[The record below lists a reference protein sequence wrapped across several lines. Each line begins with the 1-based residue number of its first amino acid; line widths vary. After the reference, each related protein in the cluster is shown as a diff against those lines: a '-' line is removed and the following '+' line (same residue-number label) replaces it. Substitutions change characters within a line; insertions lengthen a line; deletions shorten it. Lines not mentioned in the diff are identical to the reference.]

1 MSVSF
6 TLLKV
11 SYFVWVFFFALTLYI
26 TCFLAF
32 YRSIV
37 DPQASNQHT
46 RFGCFFSFC
55 SFRFL
60 IFVFLM
66 VFYIMVLC
74 LVTLI
79 RNFHVIFSCL
89 EHSIFIIPFTSTDMG
104 VFGRLAPHA
113 SVQSGGNGNKNFQKR
128 NKHTRCFA
136 ISVSL
141 GSIRCVSAQENLSR
155 HKESSTLRTVVWSVV
170 YLLFSVRQWCV
181 KSKGKKN
188 CLWEEHLH
196 RATHRERDVL
206 QNSGSLSRIQ
216 LLLFF
221 FAINIQR
228 MTNRISYT
236 TYTFSSVL
244 VFMFGNIRWNIF
256 LTADQ
261 FNMVSSEFAV
271 AEKIPEIGPYTQKVP
286 IFI

>member
-60 IFVFLM
+60 ICVFLM

-79 RNFHVIFSCL
+79 RNFHVIFPCL

-155 HKESSTLRTVVWSVV
+155 HKESSTLRTVVWCVV

-181 KSKGKKN
+181 KSKGKKIVYGRKIYT
-188 CLWEEHLH
+188 EQ
-196 RATHRERDVL
+196 HRERERCASE
-206 QNSGSLSRIQ
+206 QWFSFTNPTSSL
-216 LLLFF
+216 F

-271 AEKIPEIGPYTQKVP
+271 AEKIPEIVPYTQKVP